1 MTKWIGVVMGSS
13 RAVQGCAVVMI
24 LSGWVLWHDIGVY
37 RATVLTRLVG
47 PTYAVTPYD
56 TEARCQAA
64 RQTAMAREEMSRGGR
79 MTERLSDG
87 IKVWESD
94 REYYTMFRYRCAPA
108 GVAVA
113 PFD

>member
-1 MTKWIGVVMGSS
+1 MTKWLGVVMGSY
-13 RAVQGCAVVMI
+13 RAVQGGAVVMI

-37 RATVLTRLVG
+37 RATAVTRLAG
-47 PTYAVTPYD
+47 PTYEVTPYD
-56 TEARCQAA
+56 TEARCQVG
-64 RQTAMAREEMSRGGR
+64 RQTAMARDERSRGGR

-87 IKVWESD
+87 IKVWDPD

-108 GVAVA
+108 GAAVA